1 MLETM
6 KRILTMAGKYRHKVT
21 IGIIISLLHSFFSA
35 MDLFAILYI
44 SFSINTLTQQKIG
57 VAAAIL
63 LVGLTGKII
72 CKYQITEHI
81 SGSSYD
87 VFYEKRLEAGEK
99 LKRVPMGYFSE
110 KNLGEIQMAMT
121 TDMNALESS
130 AMSVVEN
137 ILGSL
142 IYAAVCTLV
151 LLLFNWRIG
160 LITLAGLG
168 IGILLLRVVQE
179 NAKKVMPVRFQ
190 AQEEMTEKTLEF
202 IQGNMVMRLFGTG
215 RDGLNRVKEAFHA
228 IELLEAALKRKRSKC
243 MLGTGSMT
251 DPYIPIERKIGNVRK
266 ALELAERYGYG
277 FSLITKSDLILHDL
291 DLLKSI
297 NEKTKCVIQMTLT
310 TYDEG
315 LCKKIEPNVC
325 TTKARFEVLK
335 ELRRIGI
342 PTVVWLCPI
351 LPFINDTE
359 ENIKGIL
366 NYCSEAEV
374 YGIICFGMGLTL
386 REGSREYFFRQLDH
400 LFPGMKEKYL
410 QTYGMQYQ
418 IVSNK
423 NDELMQLF
431 HHTCEKNGIV
441 HDNRKIFEYLSTFET
456 KCDNVQLSLFDKDFA
471 GKSPNGI

>member
-1 MLETM
+1 MFRYLSDTIAHNTSHCTM
-6 KRILTMAGKYRHKVT
+6 PQFPVNVV
-21 IGIIISLLHSFFSA
+21 IIHVCR
-35 MDLFAILYI
+35 
-44 SFSINTLTQQKIG
+44 KG
-57 VAAAIL
+57 VI
-63 LVGLTGKII
+63 VR
-72 CKYQITEHI
+72 CNE
-81 SGSSYD
+81 GSSQ
-87 VFYEKRLEAGEK
+87 V
-99 LKRVPMGYFSE
+99 
-110 KNLGEIQMAMT
+110 
-121 TDMNALESS
+121 
-130 AMSVVEN
+130 
-137 ILGSL
+137 
-142 IYAAVCTLV
+142 
-151 LLLFNWRIG
+151 
-160 LITLAGLG
+160 
-168 IGILLLRVVQE
+168 
-179 NAKKVMPVRFQ
+179 
-190 AQEEMTEKTLEF
+190 
-202 IQGNMVMRLFGTG
+202 
-215 RDGLNRVKEAFHA
+215 
-228 IELLEAALKRKRSKC
+228 
-243 MLGTGSMT
+243 
-251 DPYIPIERKIGNVRK
+251 
-266 ALELAERYGYG
+266 
-277 FSLITKSDLILHDL
+277 
-291 DLLKSI
+291 I

-325 TTKARFEVLK
+325 TTKVRFEVLK

>member
-1 MLETM
+1 M
-6 KRILTMAGKYRHKVT
+6 KEINLREFYPWYMEDVMVEVT
-21 IGIIISLLHSFFSA
+21 VE
-35 MDLFAILYI
+35 
-44 SFSINTLTQQKIG
+44 
-57 VAAAIL
+57 VAEEL
-63 LVGLTGKII
+63 
-72 CKYQITEHI
+72 
-81 SGSSYD
+81 
-87 VFYEKRLEAGEK
+87 
-99 LKRVPMGYFSE
+99 
-110 KNLGEIQMAMT
+110 
-121 TDMNALESS
+121 
-130 AMSVVEN
+130 
-137 ILGSL
+137 
-142 IYAAVCTLV
+142 
-151 LLLFNWRIG
+151 
-160 LITLAGLG
+160 LAGQ
-168 IGILLLRVVQE
+168 R
-179 NAKKVMPVRFQ
+179 
-190 AQEEMTEKTLEF
+190 
-202 IQGNMVMRLFGTG
+202 
-215 RDGLNRVKEAFHA
+215 
-228 IELLEAALKRKRSKC
+228 
-243 MLGTGSMT
+243 
-251 DPYIPIERKIGNVRK
+251 YIK
-266 ALELAERYGYG
+266 ASRRRIYRNKAHYSLDAEDG
-277 FSLITKSDLILHDL
+277 FSLITKSDLILRDL